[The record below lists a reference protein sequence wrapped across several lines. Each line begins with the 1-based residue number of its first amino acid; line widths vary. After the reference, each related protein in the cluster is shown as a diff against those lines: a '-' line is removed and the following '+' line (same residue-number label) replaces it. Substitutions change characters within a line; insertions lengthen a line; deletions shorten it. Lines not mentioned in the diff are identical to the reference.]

1 MPTTFL
7 SLPGEIRNRIY
18 TFALTTDT
26 PITDA
31 NSLYHAE
38 PHKPSTPPP
47 TTINDDFDSSSSD
60 ETTLAATKTPL
71 PHTPH
76 HRIPPLAVALL
87 RTSRLIH
94 AEAPISLLY
103 ARNTFRFTSVTH
115 CQTFLLAL
123 PPWLRTRVHDI
134 EVDVRDIS
142 PSPLPA
148 PEAPGAGINREWP
161 QYLSWRPVSTARLG
175 SLRVDA
181 PGLRVLRLD
190 FSAWPRARLSRRHL
204 WDILRRLLHNV
215 EGLERVVLKGCYA
228 AGTAMARREPW
239 DPAYYVG
246 TDEVTTEGVV
256 ERMWGTVKGAS
267 REGDKNGSNG
277 AKVVRWERDDE
288 GHIALEVV
296 SLEHLS
302 KARSARGYYGGSKK
316 LDLVT
321 RQKASDP
328 WPDNGV
334 CTYEEY
340 LRRKDPQWFSACRV
354 NPNFFV

>member
-18 TFALTTDT
+18 TFALTTDS

-31 NSLYHAE
+31 NSLATTS
-38 PHKPSTPPP
+38 PNTAATRRKPSSPAASPSVERRDP
-47 TTINDDFDSSSSD
+47 
-60 ETTLAATKTPL
+60 LAAVKTPL
-71 PHTPH
+71 PQTPH
-76 HRIPPLAVALL
+76 HSIPALGTALL

-94 AEAPISLLY
+94 AEAPVSILY

-115 CQTFLLAL
+115 CQTFLLSL
-123 PPWLRTRVHDI
+123 PPWLRARVHDVEI
-134 EVDVRDIS
+134 DVRDIS

-161 QYLSWRPVSTARLG
+161 QYLSWRPVSTAQLG

-181 PGLRVLRLD
+181 PGLRTLRLD

-215 EGLERVVLKGCYA
+215 EGLERVVLRGCYA
-228 AGTAMARREPW
+228 AGTAMERREPW

-256 ERMWGTVKGAS
+256 ERMWGTVDGGK
-267 REGDKNGSNG
+267 EGDGG
-277 AKVVRWERDDE
+277 KVVRWERDGE
-288 GHIALEVV
+288 GNIALEVV
-296 SLEHLS
+296 SLAHLS
-302 KARSARGYYGGSKK
+302 KRARSAGGGFYGEKK
-316 LDLVT
+316 LELVA
-321 RQKASDP
+321 RQKPSDP
-328 WPDNGV
+328 WPANGA
-334 CTYEEY
+334 CTHEEY
-340 LRRKDPQWFSACRV
+340 LRRKDPLWFASSTRRL

>member
-1 MPTTFL
+1 MPTSFL

-18 TFALTTDT
+18 TFALTTDL

-31 NSLYHAE
+31 NSLATA
-38 PHKPSTPPP
+38 PPKPSPASTP
-47 TTINDDFDSSSSD
+47 TEEKSD
-60 ETTLAATKTPL
+60 PMLAARTPL
-71 PHTPH
+71 PQTPH
-76 HRIPPLAVALL
+76 HSIPALGTALL
-87 RTSRLIH
+87 RTCALIH
-94 AEAPISLLY
+94 AEAPVSLLY

-115 CQTFLLAL
+115 CQTFLLSL
-123 PPWLRTRVHDI
+123 PPWLRARVHDV

-148 PEAPGAGINREWP
+148 PEDPRAHINREWP
-161 QYLSWRPVSTARLG
+161 QYMSWRPTSTAQLG

-228 AGTAMARREPW
+228 AGTAMERREPW

-256 ERMWGTVKGAS
+256 DRMWGTVRGSAVKDGKS
-267 REGDKNGSNG
+267 VETMGDDG
-277 AKVVRWERDDE
+277 KVVRWERDGE
-288 GHIALEVV
+288 GNIALEVV
-296 SLEHLS
+296 SLTHLT
-302 KARSARGYYGGSKK
+302 KKMRGAGAMHHNADKK
-316 LDLVT
+316 LELAV
-321 RQKASDP
+321 RQRPSDP
-328 WPDNGV
+328 WPANGA
-334 CTYEEY
+334 CTYEQY
-340 LRRKDPQWFSACRV
+340 SRRKDPLWFASSSRSL
-354 NPNFFV
+354 NPNFYV